1 MAALGIAR
9 ASAAVSQAE
18 SFSGSMRRRSML
30 EQMQQE
36 GSAFRSSL
44 RRLEDDSQAELEYAR
59 ARMMTTG
66 QTTIERAAR
75 GRNLARDKEPEHTT
89 KRSQRG
95 LSRRLS
101 SLSDSLCSTGVH
113 AHKDHFHDPSEAITF
128 IPASATVERDGEVE
142 IFLGDHWKRRHA
154 VLTRETLYFTKPR
167 QTRKPPDL
175 RVLDKIELRDIA
187 RMDGH
192 TFKISKRRAGIMSL
206 DSDSAITAMMRDVRN
221 RFKKSL
227 TKSDKVRDH
236 GAQANQREYVQTSS
250 DQRLRVD
257 ATGPDRNL
265 IFSLSTLVSTDHAPR
280 T

>member
-9 ASAAVSQAE
+9 ASAVLQAE
-18 SFSGSMRRRSML
+18 RFSGSMRRQNML

-44 RRLEDDSQAELEYAR
+44 RRLEDDSQAELEYVR
-59 ARMMTTG
+59 ARLMTTG
-66 QTTIERAAR
+66 QTTIERAASA
-75 GRNLARDKEPEHTT
+75 RNLAHVREPEHTT

-101 SLSDSLCSTGVH
+101 SLSDSLCLTGVH

-142 IFLGDHWKRRHA
+142 IFLGEHWKRRHA
-154 VLTRETLYFTKPR
+154 VLTRETLYFTKPH
-167 QTRKPPDL
+167 QMKKPPDL

-187 RMDGH
+187 RMDSR

-227 TKSDKVRDH
+227 TKSDKVCDH
-236 GAQANQREYVQTSS
+236 GAQASQRESAQRSS
-250 DQRLRVD
+250 DQRPQAG
-257 ATGPDRNL
+257 ATGPDRDL
-265 IFSLSTLVSTDHAPR
+265 IFSLSTLGSTDHVSR

>member
-18 SFSGSMRRRSML
+18 SFSGSMRRQSML

-44 RRLEDDSQAELEYAR
+44 RRLEDDSQAELEYVR
-59 ARMMTTG
+59 ARLMTTG

-95 LSRRLS
+95 LSRGLS
-101 SLSDSLCSTGVH
+101 SLSDSLCLTGVH

-142 IFLGDHWKRRHA
+142 IGRPLEAATCGAD
-154 VLTRETLYFTKPR
+154 TRNTLFHKAAPN
-167 QTRKPPDL
+167 
-175 RVLDKIELRDIA
+175 E
-187 RMDGH
+187 
-192 TFKISKRRAGIMSL
+192 
-206 DSDSAITAMMRDVRN
+206 
-221 RFKKSL
+221 
-227 TKSDKVRDH
+227 
-236 GAQANQREYVQTSS
+236 E
-250 DQRLRVD
+250 
-257 ATGPDRNL
+257 
-265 IFSLSTLVSTDHAPR
+265 APR
-280 T
+280 PQGFGQD